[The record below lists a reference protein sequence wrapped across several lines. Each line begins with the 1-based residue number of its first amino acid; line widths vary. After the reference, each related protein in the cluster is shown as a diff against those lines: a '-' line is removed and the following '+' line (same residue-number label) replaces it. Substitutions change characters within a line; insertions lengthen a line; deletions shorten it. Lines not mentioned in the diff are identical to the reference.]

1 MKAFIPAKRVKVKN
15 IKITEGFWG
24 DIQNM
29 IIKEAIPYQEKILK
43 DEVAGAEKSHA
54 IENFKIAAGISNGEF
69 YGTVFQDSDVSKSVS
84 YTHLSCRSECPT
96 AWKTACSSW
105 GKSWG

>member
-29 IIKEAIPYQEKILK
+29 IIKEAIP
-43 DEVAGAEKSHA
+43 
-54 IENFKIAAGISNGEF
+54 
-69 YGTVFQDSDVSKSVS
+69 
-84 YTHLSCRSECPT
+84 
-96 AWKTACSSW
+96 
-105 GKSWG
+105 